1 MHILFLISFLFAGI
15 LEYATLLVLKKYGNF
30 ELMNVAKTQIRKP
43 GSANRIKV
51 LEVNDGHQES
61 DQNQSNFESFSK
73 RIDKWAFIGCSIYIM
88 LFVIIYMI
96 VALSK

>member
-1 MHILFLISFLFAGI
+1 M

-30 ELMNVAKTQIRKP
+30 ELSKVAKTQMRKN
-43 GSANRIKV
+43 GSANRIKG
-51 LEVNDGHQES
+51 LENDAHGNLES
-61 DQNQSNFESFSK
+61 HQNQSNFESFSK

>member
-1 MHILFLISFLFAGI
+1 LFLISLSFAGI

-30 ELMNVAKTQIRKP
+30 EPSKEAKMQIRKH

-51 LEVNDGHQES
+51 SEVNDGHQES

-88 LFVIIYMI
+88 LFDIIYMI